1 MSINI
6 KILDVPG
13 MNSKTLREKKICFCI
28 SESQKLS
35 YMTVDLL
42 K

>member
-6 KILDVPG
+6 KILDVPV
-13 MNSKTLREKKICFCI
+13 MYSKTLREQQIFFCI
-28 SESQKLS
+28 SESQTLS